1 MEWAFESGNAFASV
15 VQFDIPRSA
24 TAQPALRMAWSVN
37 AHGSQDS
44 VDPQQGRCGRPLTW
58 RLSQALVKRVSVLH
72 RRTESLD
79 PSSDIWTVHRGDDQ
93 RKKRSV
99 ISELHIF
106 SAWTFWALANGVCH
120 CLAFVEIVVSN
131 SLACRAVKEHVFTIV
146 LCGNESKAFVSE
158 TLDRSLFHL
167 S

>member
-1 MEWAFESGNAFASV
+1 MGFRIRKVSASV
-15 VQFDIPRSA
+15 VELGIPRSA
-24 TAQPALRMAWSVN
+24 TAQPALRMVWSVK
-37 AHGSQDS
+37 AQGSQYS
-44 VDPQQGRCGRPLTW
+44 VDPQQDRCGSPLTW

-72 RRTESLD
+72 RRAESLD

-106 SAWTFWALANGVCH
+106 SAWTFWALANGVSH
-120 CLAFVEIVVSN
+120 CLSFVEIVVSN
-131 SLACRAVKEHVFTIV
+131 SLACRTVKEHIFTIV
-146 LCGNESKAFVSE
+146 LCGNESKAFVGE

>member
-1 MEWAFESGNAFASV
+1 M
-15 VQFDIPRSA
+15 
-24 TAQPALRMAWSVN
+24 
-37 AHGSQDS
+37 
-44 VDPQQGRCGRPLTW
+44 
-58 RLSQALVKRVSVLH
+58 RLSQLLVKKSFSFASS
-72 RRTESLD
+72 TESLD

-106 SAWTFWALANGVCH
+106 KRVDLWPLANGVCH
-120 CLAFVEIVVSN
+120 CLAFVEIVRSN

-158 TLDRSLFHL
+158 TLDRSLSIFL
-167 S
+167 NPILLLVVSKCLNR

>member
-1 MEWAFESGNAFASV
+1 MDFRIRKRLCV
-15 VQFDIPRSA
+15 CRPFDIPRSR
-24 TAQPALRMAWSVN
+24 TASLAYGVACDY
-37 AHGSQDS
+37 AGSHDS
-44 VDPQQGRCGRPLTW
+44 VDPQQGRCGKPLTW